1 VHNRDLVSIMPVHVT
16 GRAFRAQ
23 RSRNAPRRGIP
34 NRCHMVAGI
43 DARIVMH
50 ASMQALQA

>member
-1 VHNRDLVSIMPVHVT
+1 MSIMPVHVT